1 MILLTAY
8 NVSYFDITTEVF
20 MSPGCDIQSTVKKY
34 SLFDNK
40 VEIQKMNKSHAS
52 STRLTMAS
60 NFCTFYRCMNLF
72 SVSYIVFITYYVLMA
87 LLHNELEEETSFA
100 LQKRYLNILP

>member
-1 MILLTAY
+1 MILLTTY
-8 NVSYFDITTEVF
+8 NVRYFDITTEVF

-40 VEIQKMNKSHAS
+40 VEIQKMNKS
-52 STRLTMAS
+52 
-60 NFCTFYRCMNLF
+60 YRSMNLF
-72 SVSYIVFITYYVLMA
+72 NVLYIVFITYYVLMA

>member
-1 MILLTAY
+1 MILLTKY
-8 NVSYFDITTEVF
+8 NVIYFDITTEVF
-20 MSPGCDIQSTVKKY
+20 MSPGWDI
-34 SLFDNK
+34 
-40 VEIQKMNKSHAS
+40 
-52 STRLTMAS
+52 
-60 NFCTFYRCMNLF
+60 YRCMNLF